1 MRRCRRREEPPIDD
15 YAAADPAE
23 FFAVT
28 VETFFL
34 APDLLRWAYPAV
46 YACLS
51 EFFDEN
57 PARLEEGT

>member
-1 MRRCRRREEPPIDD
+1 M
-15 YAAADPAE
+15 
-23 FFAVT
+23 T

-51 EFFDEN
+51 EFFDED